1 MTLKLVKDI
10 KYINSYSFLYSK
22 RPGTPSAE
30 LEEVKTKIAK
40 ERLIIFQKLS
50 EEIKKDYK
58 KSLLNK
64 KSKVLIE
71 NKSKVKNKF
80 FGRDEYANSVIV
92 ESSENMVGNIV
103 DVIITNFNQ
112 NTLFAKLDSSKI
124 NNVAA

>member
-1 MTLKLVKDI
+1 M
-10 KYINSYSFLYSK
+10 
-22 RPGTPSAE
+22 
-30 LEEVKTKIAK
+30 
-40 ERLIIFQKLS
+40 IIFQKLS

>member
-1 MTLKLVKDI
+1 M
-10 KYINSYSFLYSK
+10 
-22 RPGTPSAE
+22 
-30 LEEVKTKIAK
+30 
-40 ERLIIFQKLS
+40 
-50 EEIKKDYK
+50 
-58 KSLLNK
+58 NK
-64 KSKVLIE
+64 KFKVLIE

>member
-1 MTLKLVKDI
+1 M
-10 KYINSYSFLYSK
+10 
-22 RPGTPSAE
+22 
-30 LEEVKTKIAK
+30 
-40 ERLIIFQKLS
+40 IIFQKLS
-50 EEIKKDYK
+50 EEIKKNYK